1 MSHTLSF
8 GKSGNRLLDAL
19 SEQDFER
26 LLPHIESTPMAFK
39 QIFHKQGQTIAHAYF
54 PTGGVGSV
62 TKVMHDGSM
71 IEVAT
76 AGMEGMIGV
85 ELFLGERNG
94 VNEALMQVA
103 GPDGWR
109 ISAAQILGEL
119 ERRGTFW
126 DLIRRYTV
134 VFMGTAQQSVAC
146 NGLHNVEERCCRWLL
161 TTQDRIGTDRVR
173 LTQEFLAVMLGV
185 RRPTVTI
192 VLGTLEKAGLL
203 ELHRGEVRIVD
214 RSRLEAASCECY
226 RTSLQDYEFL
236 LPECT
241 GKRRYANGL
250 EDGRSA

>member
-1 MSHTLSF
+1 MLNIPSF
-8 GKSGNRLLDAL
+8 GKTGNKLLDAL
-19 SEQDFER
+19 PEGDFER
-26 LLPHIESTPMAFK
+26 LLPHVESTRMEFK
-39 QIFHKQGQTIAHAYF
+39 QVFHKQGQQITHAYF

-62 TKVMHDGSM
+62 TKVMSDGAM

-76 AGMEGMIGV
+76 AGFEGMIGID
-85 ELFLGERNG
+85 LLLGETTAF
-94 VNEALMQVA
+94 NEAMMQVP

-109 ISAAQILGEL
+109 IPAAHVVSEL
-119 ERRGTFW
+119 HRGGAFW

-134 VFMGTAQQSVAC
+134 VFLANAQQSVAC

-161 TTQDRIGTDRVR
+161 TTQDRIGSDRVR

-203 ELHRGEVRIVD
+203 ELHRGEVHIMD
-214 RSRLEAASCECY
+214 RARLEAASCECY
-226 RTSLQDYEFL
+226 RTTIQDYEIL

-241 GKRRYANGL
+241 GKRRFP
-250 EDGRSA
+250 D

>member
-1 MSHTLSF
+1 MSTSTLSH
-8 GKSGNRLLDAL
+8 GKTGNQLLDAL
-19 SEQDFER
+19 SQPDFER

-62 TKVMHDGSM
+62 TKVMSDGAM

-76 AGMEGMIGV
+76 AGREGMIGTD
-85 ELFLGERNG
+85 LFFGETNAL
-94 VNEALMQVA
+94 NEALMQVP

-109 ISAAQILGEL
+109 IPSGPFTAEL
-119 ERRGTFW
+119 QRGGAFW

-134 VFMGTAQQSVAC
+134 VFVANAQQSAAC

-161 TTQDRIGTDRVR
+161 STQDRIGADRVR

-192 VLGTLEKAGLL
+192 VLGALEKSGLL
-203 ELHRGEVRIVD
+203 ELRRGEIHITD
-214 RSRLEAASCECY
+214 RRRLEAGSCECY
-226 RTSLQDYEFL
+226 RMTQQEYDRL
-236 LPECT
+236 LPEC
-241 GKRRYANGL
+241 NGH
-250 EDGRSA
+250 GRIGD